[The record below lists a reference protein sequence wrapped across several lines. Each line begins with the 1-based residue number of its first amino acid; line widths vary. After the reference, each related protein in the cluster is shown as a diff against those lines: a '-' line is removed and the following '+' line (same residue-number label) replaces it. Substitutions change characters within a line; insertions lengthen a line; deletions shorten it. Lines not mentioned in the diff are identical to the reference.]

1 MLVISDTSP
10 LSCLIKVRKLD
21 LLQKLYKQ
29 IVIPFSVH
37 RETLDMKS
45 FGYDISDFENA
56 TWIEVAP
63 LHRYPKYE
71 NQLSNLDAGEAEAIA
86 LALEIKADL
95 ILIDERLGAAAAA
108 KMGLNVTGTLGI
120 VVDAKERGIIV
131 SGKELIDELRTKG
144 GLWISDNLYNSV
156 LGLLNEK

>member
-10 LSCLIKVRKLD
+10 LSCLIKTGKLD
-21 LLQKLYKQ
+21 LLQQLYKQ
-29 IVIPFSVH
+29 LVILFSVY

-45 FGYDISDFENA
+45 FVYDVSGFEKA
-56 TWIEVAP
+56 PWIEVMQT
-63 LHRYPKYE
+63 HHYERYK

-95 ILIDERLGAAAAA
+95 ILIDERLGAATAI

-120 VVDAKERGIIV
+120 VVDAKERGIIK

-144 GLWISDNLYNSV
+144 GLWISAHLYNSV
-156 LGLLNEK
+156 LDLLNEK